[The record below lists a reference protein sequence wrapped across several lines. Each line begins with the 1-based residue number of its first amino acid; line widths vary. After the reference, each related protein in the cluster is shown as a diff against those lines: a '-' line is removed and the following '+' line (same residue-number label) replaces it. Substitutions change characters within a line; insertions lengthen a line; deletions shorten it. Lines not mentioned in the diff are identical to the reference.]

1 MYKVLAQQCLLD
13 LSGYSLHSNEDQVET
28 CACIVLLSFLLF
40 PYHSMLSQSYFGA
53 SLIKLI
59 FPFDDN
65 MKYYRIIGL
74 LYNQSRQQG
83 AKFVLF

>member
-1 MYKVLAQQCLLD
+1 
-13 LSGYSLHSNEDQVET
+13 
-28 CACIVLLSFLLF
+28 
-40 PYHSMLSQSYFGA
+40 MLSQSYFGA

-65 MKYYRIIGL
+65 MKYDRIIGL